1 MMLRKVYLHGA
12 LARFGKMHS
21 FHIDSPHEAISALEN
36 QCDGFTEAIRQGRF
50 SMAKGAADQ
59 LKALD
64 GAMLFA
70 PFTEPDLHIWPD
82 MAGHG
87 KGDGKM
93 LLGLTLLGLS
103 FIPGVQAGIGSQFA
117 RLGTTLGGAG
127 LGEAAGFFGSK
138 LLGGAA
144 TWLILSSASDSLAPQ
159 IHAPAGIVESDVIA
173 ASASS
178 GEGTPIPL
186 VYGMVR
192 VTEPPVI
199 SAGLSVAIE
208 KLT

>member
-1 MMLRKVYLHGA
+1 MRLKTIYLHGA
-12 LARFGKMHS
+12 LAQFGRLFKL
-21 FHIDSPHEAISALEN
+21 HIDSPHEAISALEN
-36 QCDGFTEAIRQGRF
+36 QCDGFAAAIRQGRF
-50 SMAKGAADQ
+50 SIATGLADR
-59 LKALD
+59 LTPLD
-64 GAMLFA
+64 GANMFA
-70 PFTEPDLHIWPD
+70 PFAEPDLHIWPEI
-82 MAGHG
+82 AGHG

-103 FIPGVQAGIGSQFA
+103 FIPGVQAGIGSQFS

-127 LGEAAGFFGSK
+127 VGEAAGFFGSK

-159 IHAPAGIVESDVIA
+159 IHAPAGTVESDVIA

-178 GEGTPIPL
+178 AEGTPIPL
-186 VYGMVR
+186 IYGMVR
-192 VTEPPVI
+192 VTQPPVI

>member
-1 MMLRKVYLHGA
+1 MTPKKIYLHGA
-12 LARFGKMHS
+12 LAQFGTM
-21 FHIDSPHEAISALEN
+21 FRLYIDSPYEAISALEN
-36 QCDGFTEAIRQGRF
+36 QCDGFAEVIRHGRF
-50 SMAKGAADQ
+50 SVATGIADR
-59 LKALD
+59 LSPLD
-64 GAMLFA
+64 GAMMFTPFA
-70 PFTEPDLHIWPD
+70 EPDLHIWPD

-103 FIPGVQAGIGSQFA
+103 FIPGVQAGIGSQFT

-159 IHAPAGIVESDVIA
+159 IHAPAGTVDSDVIA

-186 VYGMVR
+186 VYGAVR
-192 VTEPPVI
+192 VNEPPVI

>member
-1 MMLRKVYLHGA
+1 MLRKVYLHGA
-12 LARFGKMHS
+12 LARFGKMHR

-50 SMAKGAADQ
+50 SMATGAADQ
-59 LKALD
+59 L
-64 GAMLFA
+64 
-70 PFTEPDLHIWPD
+70 
-82 MAGHG
+82 
-87 KGDGKM
+87 
-93 LLGLTLLGLS
+93 
-103 FIPGVQAGIGSQFA
+103 
-117 RLGTTLGGAG
+117 TTLGGAG

-159 IHAPAGIVESDVIA
+159 IHAPAGTVESDVIA

>member
-1 MMLRKVYLHGA
+1 MALKYVYLHGA
-12 LARFGKMHS
+12 LARYGKMFA

-36 QCDGFTEAIRQGRF
+36 QCEGFSQTIRHGRF
-50 SMAKGAADQ
+50 SVATGSADC
-59 LKALD
+59 LTALD
-64 GAMLFA
+64 GAMMFA
-70 PFTEPDLHIWPD
+70 PFAAPDLHIWPEI
-82 MAGHG
+82 AGHG

-103 FIPGVQAGIGSQFA
+103 FIPGVQAGLGSQFT

-159 IHAPAGIVESDVIA
+159 IYAPAGTVDSDMIS
-173 ASASS
+173 ASASH

-192 VTEPPVI
+192 VTQPPVI
-199 SAGLSVAIE
+199 SAGLSVAVE
-208 KLT
+208 TLT